1 MKLIMTLSTQSP
13 TIYLQMKDDTT
24 NIENEYTK
32 YIFQCYVKRFNKLFK
47 ESFVESICDAK
58 NEIILVPKLSVRI
71 LKKVLIAINRILSLG
86 GRSG

>member
-1 MKLIMTLSTQSP
+1 MNLSTQSP
-13 TIYLQMKDDTT
+13 TIYLQMKDDPT

-47 ESFVESICDAK
+47 ERFVESICDGK